1 MYSLYVMIQL
11 ITCSAHYKIR
21 YSAFFCSLESVGFLF
36 FFGLFVFLTFLLNQK
51 MCHFDSDAKFNL
63 QNELVTL

>member
-21 YSAFFCSLESVGFLF
+21 YSAFFCSLESVGFFLF
-36 FFGLFVFLTFLLNQK
+36 FFGLFVF
-51 MCHFDSDAKFNL
+51 
-63 QNELVTL
+63 